1 MQKKVL
7 IIFIAVS
14 ITFALLFFGLLFG
27 IIIENFQ
34 KNYLEKD
41 LINVKT
47 KGSEIRLFL
56 NYMEKD
62 ISENNL
68 DCNFYDASIRTF
80 GKSLNEYG
88 RFLEAYYKQNEGL
101 EDVKLLQKDYVISS
115 IDLYLAVEEYNKVC
129 KENYKNIIL
138 YFYPYTCGVC
148 DGITQKINNLV
159 NERTDVFEFSIP
171 AEVDLRIVDFIAH
184 KYNLQTIPSVIVN
197 GNLVAGKDS
206 YKEIDKYLK

>member
-41 LINVKT
+41 LLNIKT

-62 ISENNL
+62 VSSGNL
-68 DCNFYDASIRTF
+68 DCNFYDESIRTF

-88 RFLEAYYKQNEGL
+88 RFLNEYYKKNSEL

-138 YFYPYTCGVC
+138 YFYPYNCGVC

-159 NERTDVFEFSIP
+159 NERNDVFEFSIA

-184 KYNLQTIPSVIVN
+184 KYNLQTIPSLIVN
-197 GNLVAGKDS
+197 GQLIEGRDS
-206 YKEIDKYLK
+206 YKDVEKYLK